1 MGASDLPSAKYVPRP
16 QKKKTDPAMSGWP
29 SGFGVKYNLL
39 FRKATASESQATIFS
54 GETVKPG
61 SGIFDEPMMGHDG
74 LVYD

>member
-1 MGASDLPSAKYVPRP
+1 M
-16 QKKKTDPAMSGWP
+16 
-29 SGFGVKYNLL
+29 KYNLL